1 MRYRWW
7 PQGQVWYL
15 SERLRLEAPDWSRGW
30 WHRVSGWHGGDE
42 YGNCSVYFRT
52 GFLGGIVL
60 FYELDFQRDV
70 LVPDPGEC
78 KWIDRRYYDGGTCPG
93 ACFHHE
99 PVPGCD
105 GYPAHEGEEDA
116 S

>member
-7 PQGQVWYL
+7 PQGQTWYL
-15 SERLRLEAPDWSRGW
+15 SERLWLVAPEWSRGW
-30 WHRVSGWHGGDE
+30 WHRVNGWHGGDE